1 MIEINEKKQEKDNPK
16 IFGTNKI
23 EIRRDSLKKST
34 ISLSEEPNIIFDKTQ
49 FYDIIKSNKN
59 HKLEPNQND
68 DKYFY
73 PNKFKNSFINE
84 PISHNKDESR
94 SNLSEIQMIVK
105 AADDNANNNTNNTN
119 NNHTNKSIGKKEK
132 KKIIHSKRKNSVETI
147 KNKKN
152 KEMDREGDE
161 LKINNDR
168 IKKHHH
174 SSKKKSINYLDDEQ
188 KEKEKEKGKVV
199 KIKFR
204 KSDIIRPFKKDSML
218 VGDVNRKNKK
228 RKSLF
233 SHNGHGPDKQYTNEI
248 FEKFF
253 NKKKSFEV
261 KEDKRNLDKIF
272 INIKNQEVSLITV
285 NTKQETVKNY
295 YDYMQDCFKIIDLY
309 YNKTIKLQPGEPVNF
324 NFKENKKVVI
334 FELESTLV
342 SCFWETLSNNE
353 EEDISNIGI
362 NIRPH
367 LKSSLD
373 LIKNDYNI
381 VIYSSNHQVYV
392 DQILDYLDPNKEYF
406 NYRLYQNHCYK
417 FSINN
422 KVYFTKDLNIFKGI
436 CDLKD
441 IVVVDCSVLGFGFF
455 LDNGIPI
462 IPFYD
467 SKEDV
472 ELKLLSYYLVC
483 IASNNDLRLA
493 LKRDMKLDSYLEVAQ
508 KLNKAINNEEANEE
522 KEKEEIK
529 KSKVI
534 KGIKS
539 LNNSHMGEK
548 TKSKKKYS
556 KTNVPNN
563 YLNIMKGSSDS
574 EEDKK
579 SINNKHKNHEKI
591 KKHKKEQDKISPKKD
606 SNKLLKKK
614 YHSRKNTGYEFYR
627 NNIDIKS
634 PKKTSPEKSH
644 KESERKIKDKNR
656 IFSNQ

>member
-1 MIEINEKKQEKDNPK
+1 MIEPKEEKQEKYNPK
-16 IFGTNKI
+16 IFGIKNSK
-23 EIRRDSLKKST
+23 IRRDSVKKST

-49 FYDIIKSNKN
+49 FYDIFKSNKN
-59 HKLEPNQND
+59 EKIEPKQPDLEN
-68 DKYFY
+68 FY
-73 PNKFKNSFINE
+73 PNKLKNSFINE
-84 PISHNKDESR
+84 PISPNKDESR

-105 AADDNANNNTNNTN
+105 AADNTNNNTNN
-119 NNHTNKSIGKKEK
+119 NNHINKSIGKKDK
-132 KKIIHSKRKNSVETI
+132 KKIVHSRRKNSVETI

-152 KEMDREGDE
+152 KEMDKEGDE
-161 LKINNDR
+161 LKINNDKT
-168 IKKHHH
+168 KKHHL

-188 KEKEKEKGKVV
+188 KEKGKV

-204 KSDIIRPFKKDSML
+204 KSDIIRRYKKNSIL
-218 VGDVNRKNKK
+218 IGDINRKNIK

-233 SHNGHGPDKQYTNEI
+233 SHNGNSPDKQYTNEI

-253 NKKKSFEV
+253 NKKKSIEV

-309 YNKTIKLQPGEPVNF
+309 YNKTIKLQPREPVNF
-324 NFKENKKVVI
+324 KFKENKKVVI

-342 SCFWETLSNNE
+342 SCFGETLSNE
-353 EEDISNIGI
+353 ENDISNLGI

-381 VIYSSNHQVYV
+381 VIYSSNHKEYV
-392 DQILDYLDPNKEYF
+392 DQILDYLDPDKEYF

-493 LKRDMKLDSYLEVAQ
+493 LKRDMKLDSYLEEAQ
-508 KLNKAINNEEANEE
+508 KLNKAINSEETNED

-529 KSKVI
+529 RAKTI
-534 KGIKS
+534 KGVKS
-539 LNNSHMGEK
+539 LNNSNMGEK

-556 KTNVPNN
+556 KANATNNF
-563 YLNIMKGSSDS
+563 LHIMKGSSDS
-574 EEDKK
+574 DEDKK

-606 SNKLLKKK
+606 SNKIIKKK
-614 YHSRKNTGYEFYR
+614 YHSRKNTGNDFYR
-627 NNIDIKS
+627 NNIEINLT
-634 PKKTSPEKSH
+634 KKNSPEKSH
-644 KESERKIKDKNR
+644 KDSGRKIKNKNK
-656 IFSNQ
+656 IFSSQ

>member
-1 MIEINEKKQEKDNPK
+1 MIEPKEEKQEKYNPK
-16 IFGTNKI
+16 IFGIKNSK
-23 EIRRDSLKKST
+23 IRRDSVKKST

-49 FYDIIKSNKN
+49 FYDIFKSNKN
-59 HKLEPNQND
+59 EKIEPKQPDLEN
-68 DKYFY
+68 FY
-73 PNKFKNSFINE
+73 PNKLKNSFINE
-84 PISHNKDESR
+84 PISHINEESR

-105 AADDNANNNTNNTN
+105 AADNTNNNTNN
-119 NNHTNKSIGKKEK
+119 NNHINKSIGKKDK
-132 KKIIHSKRKNSVETI
+132 KKIVHSRRKNSVETI

-152 KEMDREGDE
+152 KEMDKEGDE
-161 LKINNDR
+161 LKINNDKT
-168 IKKHHH
+168 KKHHL

-188 KEKEKEKGKVV
+188 KEKGKV

-204 KSDIIRPFKKDSML
+204 KSDIIRRYKKNSIL
-218 VGDVNRKNKK
+218 IGDINRKNIK

-233 SHNGHGPDKQYTNEI
+233 SHNGNSPDKQYTNEI

-253 NKKKSFEV
+253 NKKKSIEV

-309 YNKTIKLQPGEPVNF
+309 YNKTIKLQPKEPVNF
-324 NFKENKKVVI
+324 KFKENKKVVI

-342 SCFWETLSNNE
+342 SCFGETLSNE
-353 EEDISNIGI
+353 ENDISNLGI

-381 VIYSSNHQVYV
+381 VIYSSNHKEYV
-392 DQILDYLDPNKEYF
+392 DQILDYLDPDKEYF

-483 IASNNDLRLA
+483 IASNNDLKLA
-493 LKRDMKLDSYLEVAQ
+493 LK
-508 KLNKAINNEEANEE
+508 
-522 KEKEEIK
+522 EI
-529 KSKVI
+529 
-534 KGIKS
+534 
-539 LNNSHMGEK
+539 
-548 TKSKKKYS
+548 
-556 KTNVPNN
+556 
-563 YLNIMKGSSDS
+563 
-574 EEDKK
+574 
-579 SINNKHKNHEKI
+579 
-591 KKHKKEQDKISPKKD
+591 
-606 SNKLLKKK
+606 
-614 YHSRKNTGYEFYR
+614 
-627 NNIDIKS
+627 
-634 PKKTSPEKSH
+634 
-644 KESERKIKDKNR
+644 
-656 IFSNQ
+656 

>member
-1 MIEINEKKQEKDNPK
+1 MIEINEKKQDKDNLK
-16 IFGTNKI
+16 IFGTKKR
-23 EIRRDSLKKST
+23 EIRRDSVKKST
-34 ISLSEEPNIIFDKTQ
+34 ISLSEEPNIIFDKTS
-49 FYDIIKSNKN
+49 FFGIIKSNKN
-59 HKLEPNQND
+59 KKLESNQTDNE
-68 DKYFY
+68 YFY

-84 PISHNKDESR
+84 PISHNKEESR

-105 AADDNANNNTNNTN
+105 ASDNSNNNTNNN

-132 KKIIHSKRKNSVETI
+132 KKMVHSKRKNSVETI
-147 KNKKN
+147 IKNKKN
-152 KEMDREGDE
+152 KEMDEEGDE
-161 LKINNDR
+161 LKANNDKT
-168 IKKHHH
+168 KKHHH
-174 SSKKKSINYLDDEQ
+174 SSRKKSSNYLDDEQ
-188 KEKEKEKGKVV
+188 KEKEKEKGKV

-204 KSDIIRPFKKDSML
+204 KSDIIRPFKKNSMI
-218 VGDVNRKNKK
+218 VGDVARRNKK

-233 SHNGHGPDKQYTNEI
+233 SHNGHSPDKQYTNEI

-253 NKKKSFEV
+253 NKKNSFEV

-309 YNKTIKLQPGEPVNF
+309 YNKTIKLHPRDPVNF

-342 SCFWETLSNNE
+342 SCFGETLSNE
-353 EEDISNIGI
+353 EENDISNIGI

-392 DQILDYLDPNKEYF
+392 DKILDYLDPNKEYF

-417 FSINN
+417 FTINN

-483 IASNNDLRLA
+483 ISSNSDLRLA
-493 LKRDMKLDSYLEVAQ
+493 LKRDMKLDSYLEVAK
-508 KLNKAINNEEANEE
+508 KLNKAINSEEANEE

-529 KSKVI
+529 KVKII
-534 KGIKS
+534 KEVKS
-539 LNNSHMGEK
+539 LNNSHTGEK
-548 TKSKKKYS
+548 EKRKKKYS
-556 KTNVPNN
+556 RANVPNN
-563 YLNIMKGSSDS
+563 EIHMIKGSSDS
-574 EEDKK
+574 DEDKK
-579 SINNKHKNHEKI
+579 SNNNRRKNHEKT
-591 KKHKKEQDKISPKKD
+591 KKHKKEQDRISPKKEN
-606 SNKLLKKK
+606 NKSIKKK
-614 YHSRKNTGYEFYR
+614 FHSRKNTAYEFYR

-634 PKKTSPEKSH
+634 PKKTSPVKSH
-644 KESERKIKDKNR
+644 KETERRIKDKK
-656 IFSNQ
+656 

>member
-1 MIEINEKKQEKDNPK
+1 MIETKEEKQEKYNPK
-16 IFGTNKI
+16 IFGIKNSK
-23 EIRRDSLKKST
+23 IRRDSVKKST

-49 FYDIIKSNKN
+49 FYDIFKSNKN
-59 HKLEPNQND
+59 EKIEPKQPDLEN
-68 DKYFY
+68 FY
-73 PNKFKNSFINE
+73 PNKLKNSFINE
-84 PISHNKDESR
+84 PISHINEESR

-105 AADDNANNNTNNTN
+105 AADNTNNNTNN
-119 NNHTNKSIGKKEK
+119 NNHINKSIGKKDK
-132 KKIIHSKRKNSVETI
+132 KKIVHSRRKNSVETI
-147 KNKKN
+147 KNKRN
-152 KEMDREGDE
+152 KEMDKEGDE
-161 LKINNDR
+161 LKINNDKT
-168 IKKHHH
+168 KKHHL

-188 KEKEKEKGKVV
+188 KEKGKV

-204 KSDIIRPFKKDSML
+204 KSDIIRRYKKNSIL
-218 VGDVNRKNKK
+218 IGDINRKNIK

-233 SHNGHGPDKQYTNEI
+233 SHNGNSPDKQYTNEI

-253 NKKKSFEV
+253 NKKKSIEV

-309 YNKTIKLQPGEPVNF
+309 YNKTIKLQPKEPVNF
-324 NFKENKKVVI
+324 KFKENKKVVI

-342 SCFWETLSNNE
+342 SCFGETLSNE
-353 EEDISNIGI
+353 ENDISNLGI

-381 VIYSSNHQVYV
+381 VIYSSNHKEYV
-392 DQILDYLDPNKEYF
+392 DQILDYLDPDKEYF

-493 LKRDMKLDSYLEVAQ
+493 LKRDMKLDSYLEEAQ
-508 KLNKAINNEEANEE
+508 KLNKAINSEEINED

-529 KSKVI
+529 RAKTF

-539 LNNSHMGEK
+539 LNNSNMGEK
-548 TKSKKKYS
+548 AKSKKKNS
-556 KTNVPNN
+556 KANATNNF
-563 YLNIMKGSSDS
+563 LHIMKGSKGSSDS
-574 EEDKK
+574 DEDKK

-591 KKHKKEQDKISPKKD
+591 KKHKREQDKISPKKD
-606 SNKLLKKK
+606 SNKIIKKK
-614 YHSRKNTGYEFYR
+614 YHSRKNTGNDFYR
-627 NNIDIKS
+627 NNIEINLT
-634 PKKTSPEKSH
+634 KKNSPEKSH
-644 KESERKIKDKNR
+644 KDSGRKIKNKNK
-656 IFSNQ
+656 IFSSQ

>member
-1 MIEINEKKQEKDNPK
+1 MIEPKEEKQEKYNPK
-16 IFGTNKI
+16 IFGIKNSK
-23 EIRRDSLKKST
+23 IRRDSVKKST

-49 FYDIIKSNKN
+49 FYDIFKSNKN
-59 HKLEPNQND
+59 EKIEPKQPDLEN
-68 DKYFY
+68 FY
-73 PNKFKNSFINE
+73 PNKLKNSFINE
-84 PISHNKDESR
+84 PISHINEESR

-105 AADDNANNNTNNTN
+105 AADNTNNNTNN
-119 NNHTNKSIGKKEK
+119 NNHINKSIGKKDK
-132 KKIIHSKRKNSVETI
+132 KKIVHSRRKNSVETI

-152 KEMDREGDE
+152 KEMDKEGDE
-161 LKINNDR
+161 LKINNDKT
-168 IKKHHH
+168 KKHHL

-188 KEKEKEKGKVV
+188 KEKGKV

-204 KSDIIRPFKKDSML
+204 KSDIIRRYKKNSIL
-218 VGDVNRKNKK
+218 IGDINRKNIK

-233 SHNGHGPDKQYTNEI
+233 SHNGNSPDKQYTNEI

-253 NKKKSFEV
+253 NKKKSIEV

-309 YNKTIKLQPGEPVNF
+309 YNKTIKLQPREPVNF
-324 NFKENKKVVI
+324 KFKENKKVVI

-342 SCFWETLSNNE
+342 SCFGETLSNE
-353 EEDISNIGI
+353 ENDISNLGI

-381 VIYSSNHQVYV
+381 VIYSSNHKEYV
-392 DQILDYLDPNKEYF
+392 DQILDYLDPDKEYF

-493 LKRDMKLDSYLEVAQ
+493 LKRDMKLDSYLEEAQ
-508 KLNKAINNEEANEE
+508 KLNKAINSEETNED

-529 KSKVI
+529 RAKTI
-534 KGIKS
+534 KGVKS
-539 LNNSHMGEK
+539 LNNSNMGEK

-556 KTNVPNN
+556 KANATNNV
-563 YLNIMKGSSDS
+563 LHIMKGSKGSSDS
-574 EEDKK
+574 DEDKK

-606 SNKLLKKK
+606 SNKIIKKK
-614 YHSRKNTGYEFYR
+614 YHSRKNTGYDFYR
-627 NNIDIKS
+627 NNIEINL

-644 KESERKIKDKNR
+644 KNSGRKIKDKNK
-656 IFSNQ
+656 IFSSQ

>member
-1 MIEINEKKQEKDNPK
+1 MIEPKEEKQEKYNPK
-16 IFGTNKI
+16 IFGIKNSK
-23 EIRRDSLKKST
+23 IRRDSVKKST

-49 FYDIIKSNKN
+49 FYDIFKSNKN
-59 HKLEPNQND
+59 EKIEPKQPDLEN
-68 DKYFY
+68 FY
-73 PNKFKNSFINE
+73 PNKLKNSFINE
-84 PISHNKDESR
+84 PISHINEESR

-105 AADDNANNNTNNTN
+105 AADNTNNNTNN
-119 NNHTNKSIGKKEK
+119 NNHINKSIGKKDK
-132 KKIIHSKRKNSVETI
+132 KKIVHSRRKNSVETI

-152 KEMDREGDE
+152 KEMDKEGDE
-161 LKINNDR
+161 LKINNDKT
-168 IKKHHH
+168 KKHHL

-188 KEKEKEKGKVV
+188 KEKGKV

-204 KSDIIRPFKKDSML
+204 KSDIIRRYKKNSIL
-218 VGDVNRKNKK
+218 IGDINRKNIK

-233 SHNGHGPDKQYTNEI
+233 SHNGNSPDKQYTNEI

-253 NKKKSFEV
+253 NKKKSIEV

-309 YNKTIKLQPGEPVNF
+309 YNKTIKLQPREPVNF
-324 NFKENKKVVI
+324 KFKENKKVVI

-342 SCFWETLSNNE
+342 SCFGETLSNE
-353 EEDISNIGI
+353 ENDISNLGI

-381 VIYSSNHQVYV
+381 VIYSSNHKEYV
-392 DQILDYLDPNKEYF
+392 DQILDYLDPDKEYF

-493 LKRDMKLDSYLEVAQ
+493 LKRDMKLDSYLEEAQ
-508 KLNKAINNEEANEE
+508 KLNKAINSEETNED

-529 KSKVI
+529 RAKTI

-539 LNNSHMGEK
+539 LNNSNIGEK

-556 KTNVPNN
+556 KANATNNV
-563 YLNIMKGSSDS
+563 LHIMKGSKGSSDS
-574 EEDKK
+574 DEDKK

-606 SNKLLKKK
+606 SNKIIKKK
-614 YHSRKNTGYEFYR
+614 YHSRKNTGYDFYR
-627 NNIDIKS
+627 NNIEINL

-644 KESERKIKDKNR
+644 KNSGRKIKDKNK
-656 IFSNQ
+656 IFSSQ

>member
-1 MIEINEKKQEKDNPK
+1 MIEPKEEKQEKYNPK
-16 IFGTNKI
+16 IFGIKNSK
-23 EIRRDSLKKST
+23 IRRDSVKKST

-49 FYDIIKSNKN
+49 FYDIFKSNKN
-59 HKLEPNQND
+59 EKIEPKQPDLEN
-68 DKYFY
+68 FY
-73 PNKFKNSFINE
+73 PNKLKNSFINE
-84 PISHNKDESR
+84 PISHINEESR

-105 AADDNANNNTNNTN
+105 AADNTNNNTNN
-119 NNHTNKSIGKKEK
+119 NNHINKSIGKKDK
-132 KKIIHSKRKNSVETI
+132 KKIVHSRRKNSVETI

-152 KEMDREGDE
+152 KEMDKEGDE
-161 LKINNDR
+161 LKINNDKT
-168 IKKHHH
+168 KKHHL

-188 KEKEKEKGKVV
+188 KEKGKV

-204 KSDIIRPFKKDSML
+204 KSDIIRRYKKNSIL
-218 VGDVNRKNKK
+218 IGDINRKNIK

-233 SHNGHGPDKQYTNEI
+233 SHNGNSPDKQYTNEI

-253 NKKKSFEV
+253 NKKKSIEV

-309 YNKTIKLQPGEPVNF
+309 YNKTIKLQPKEPVNF
-324 NFKENKKVVI
+324 KFKENKKVVI

-342 SCFWETLSNNE
+342 SCFGETLSNE
-353 EEDISNIGI
+353 ENDISNLGI

-381 VIYSSNHQVYV
+381 VIYSSNHKEYV
-392 DQILDYLDPNKEYF
+392 DQILDYLDPDKEYF

-493 LKRDMKLDSYLEVAQ
+493 LKRDMKLDSYLEEAQ
-508 KLNKAINNEEANEE
+508 KLNKAINSEETNED

-529 KSKVI
+529 RAKTI
-534 KGIKS
+534 KGVKS
-539 LNNSHMGEK
+539 LNNSNMGEK

-556 KTNVPNN
+556 KANATNNF
-563 YLNIMKGSSDS
+563 LHIMKESKGSSDS
-574 EEDKK
+574 DEDKK

-591 KKHKKEQDKISPKKD
+591 KKHKREQDKISPKKD
-606 SNKLLKKK
+606 SNKIIKKK
-614 YHSRKNTGYEFYR
+614 YHSRKNTGNDFYR
-627 NNIDIKS
+627 NNIEINL

-644 KESERKIKDKNR
+644 KNSGRKIKDKNK
-656 IFSNQ
+656 IFSSQ

>member
-1 MIEINEKKQEKDNPK
+1 MIEPKEEKQEKYNPK
-16 IFGTNKI
+16 IFGIKNSK
-23 EIRRDSLKKST
+23 IRRDSVKKST

-49 FYDIIKSNKN
+49 FYDIFKSNKN
-59 HKLEPNQND
+59 EKIEPKQPDLEN
-68 DKYFY
+68 FY
-73 PNKFKNSFINE
+73 PNKLKNSFINE
-84 PISHNKDESR
+84 PISHINEESR

-105 AADDNANNNTNNTN
+105 AADNTNNNTNN
-119 NNHTNKSIGKKEK
+119 NNHINKSIGKKDK
-132 KKIIHSKRKNSVETI
+132 KKIVHSRRKNSVETI

-152 KEMDREGDE
+152 KEMDKEGDE
-161 LKINNDR
+161 LKINNDKT
-168 IKKHHH
+168 KKHHL

-188 KEKEKEKGKVV
+188 KEKGKV

-204 KSDIIRPFKKDSML
+204 KSDIIRRYKKNSIL
-218 VGDVNRKNKK
+218 IGDINRKNIK

-233 SHNGHGPDKQYTNEI
+233 SHNGNSPDKQYTNEI

-253 NKKKSFEV
+253 NKKKSIEV

-309 YNKTIKLQPGEPVNF
+309 YNKTIKLQPKEPVNF
-324 NFKENKKVVI
+324 KFKENKKVVI

-342 SCFWETLSNNE
+342 SCFGETLSNE
-353 EEDISNIGI
+353 ENDISNLGI

-381 VIYSSNHQVYV
+381 VIYSSNHKEYV
-392 DQILDYLDPNKEYF
+392 DQILDYLDPDKEYF

-493 LKRDMKLDSYLEVAQ
+493 LKRDMKLDSYLEEAQ
-508 KLNKAINNEEANEE
+508 KLNKAINSEETNED

-529 KSKVI
+529 RAKTI

-539 LNNSHMGEK
+539 LNNSNIGEK

-556 KTNVPNN
+556 KANATNNV
-563 YLNIMKGSSDS
+563 LHIMKGSKGSSDS
-574 EEDKK
+574 DEDKK

-606 SNKLLKKK
+606 SNKIIKKK
-614 YHSRKNTGYEFYR
+614 YHSRKNTGYDFYR
-627 NNIDIKS
+627 NNIEINL

-644 KESERKIKDKNR
+644 KNSGRKIKDKNK
-656 IFSNQ
+656 IFSSQ

>member
-1 MIEINEKKQEKDNPK
+1 MIEPKEEKQEKYNPK
-16 IFGTNKI
+16 IFGIKNSK
-23 EIRRDSLKKST
+23 IRRDSVKKST

-49 FYDIIKSNKN
+49 FYDIFKSNKN
-59 HKLEPNQND
+59 EKIEPKQPDLEN
-68 DKYFY
+68 FY
-73 PNKFKNSFINE
+73 PNKLKNSFINE
-84 PISHNKDESR
+84 PISHINEESR

-105 AADDNANNNTNNTN
+105 AADNTNNNTNN
-119 NNHTNKSIGKKEK
+119 NNHINKSIGKKDK
-132 KKIIHSKRKNSVETI
+132 KKIVHSRRKNSVETI

-152 KEMDREGDE
+152 KEMDKEGDE
-161 LKINNDR
+161 LKINNDKT
-168 IKKHHH
+168 KKHHL

-188 KEKEKEKGKVV
+188 KEKGKV

-204 KSDIIRPFKKDSML
+204 KSDIIRRYKKNSIL
-218 VGDVNRKNKK
+218 IGDINRKNIK

-233 SHNGHGPDKQYTNEI
+233 SHNGNSPDKQYTNEI

-253 NKKKSFEV
+253 NKKKSIEV

-309 YNKTIKLQPGEPVNF
+309 YNKTIKLQPKEPVNF
-324 NFKENKKVVI
+324 KFKENKKVVI

-342 SCFWETLSNNE
+342 SCFGETLSNE
-353 EEDISNIGI
+353 ENDISNLGI

-381 VIYSSNHQVYV
+381 VIYSSNHKEYV
-392 DQILDYLDPNKEYF
+392 DQILDYLDPDKEYF

-493 LKRDMKLDSYLEVAQ
+493 LKRDMKLDSYLEEAQ
-508 KLNKAINNEEANEE
+508 KLNKAINSEETNED

-529 KSKVI
+529 RAKTI

-539 LNNSHMGEK
+539 LNNSNMGEK
-548 TKSKKKYS
+548 AKSKKKYS
-556 KTNVPNN
+556 KANAINN
-563 YLNIMKGSSDS
+563 FLHIMKESKGSSDS
-574 EEDKK
+574 DEDKK

-591 KKHKKEQDKISPKKD
+591 KKHKREQDKISPKKD
-606 SNKLLKKK
+606 SNKIIKKK
-614 YHSRKNTGYEFYR
+614 YHSRKNTGNDFYR
-627 NNIDIKS
+627 NNIEINL

-644 KESERKIKDKNR
+644 KNSGRKIKDKNK
-656 IFSNQ
+656 IFSSQ

>member
-1 MIEINEKKQEKDNPK
+1 MIETKEEKQEKYNPK
-16 IFGTNKI
+16 IFGIKNSK
-23 EIRRDSLKKST
+23 IRRDSVKKST

-49 FYDIIKSNKN
+49 FYDIFKSNKN
-59 HKLEPNQND
+59 EKIEPKQPDLEN
-68 DKYFY
+68 FY
-73 PNKFKNSFINE
+73 PNKLKNSYINE
-84 PISHNKDESR
+84 PISHINEESR

-105 AADDNANNNTNNTN
+105 AADNTNNNTNN
-119 NNHTNKSIGKKEK
+119 NNHTNKSIGKKDK
-132 KKIIHSKRKNSVETI
+132 KKIVHSRRKNSVETI

-152 KEMDREGDE
+152 KEMDKEGDE
-161 LKINNDR
+161 LKINNDKT
-168 IKKHHH
+168 KKHHL

-188 KEKEKEKGKVV
+188 KEKGKV

-204 KSDIIRPFKKDSML
+204 KSDIIRRYKKNSIL
-218 VGDVNRKNKK
+218 IGDINRKNIK

-233 SHNGHGPDKQYTNEI
+233 SHNGNSPDKQYTNEI

-253 NKKKSFEV
+253 NKKKSIEV

-309 YNKTIKLQPGEPVNF
+309 YNKTIKLQPKEPVNF
-324 NFKENKKVVI
+324 KFKENKKVVI

-342 SCFWETLSNNE
+342 SCFGETLSNE
-353 EEDISNIGI
+353 ENDISNLGI

-381 VIYSSNHQVYV
+381 VIYSSNHKEYV
-392 DQILDYLDPNKEYF
+392 DQILDYLDPDKEYF

-493 LKRDMKLDSYLEVAQ
+493 LKRDMKLDSYLEEAQ
-508 KLNKAINNEEANEE
+508 KLNKAINSEETNED

-529 KSKVI
+529 RAKTI

-539 LNNSHMGEK
+539 LNNSNIGEK

-556 KTNVPNN
+556 KANATNNV
-563 YLNIMKGSSDS
+563 LHIMKGSKGSSDS
-574 EEDKK
+574 DEDKK

-606 SNKLLKKK
+606 SNKIIKKK
-614 YHSRKNTGYEFYR
+614 YHSRKNTGNDFYR
-627 NNIDIKS
+627 NNIEINLT
-634 PKKTSPEKSH
+634 KKNSPEKSH
-644 KESERKIKDKNR
+644 KDSGRKIKNKNK
-656 IFSNQ
+656 IFSSQ

>member
-1 MIEINEKKQEKDNPK
+1 MIENNEKKQEKNNLK
-16 IFGTNKI
+16 II
-23 EIRRDSLKKST
+23 ETKKSEIKRDSEKKST

-49 FYDIIKSNKN
+49 YYDLFKINNSKIS
-59 HKLEPNQND
+59 EPNQPDLENL
-68 DKYFY
+68 Y
-73 PNKFKNSFINE
+73 PNKFINSFINE
-84 PISHNKDESR
+84 SISHNEDESR
-94 SNLSEIQMIVK
+94 SNLSEIQSIVK
-105 AADDNANNNTNNTN
+105 AASSTNYNNNNQI
-119 NNHTNKSIGKKEK
+119 NKSIGKKDK
-132 KKIIHSKRKNSVETI
+132 KKIFHSKRKSSIEIII
-147 KNKKN
+147 KNKKS
-152 KEMDREGDE
+152 KEIDKESDE
-161 LKINNDR
+161 LKVNNDK

-174 SSKKKSINYLDDEQ
+174 SSKKKPVNYLDDEQ
-188 KEKEKEKGKVV
+188 KEKDKDKAL

-204 KSDIIRPFKKDSML
+204 KSDIIKPIKKNGILED
-218 VGDVNRKNKK
+218 DVNKRMRK

-233 SHNGHGPDKQYTNEI
+233 SHNGNSPDKHYSNEI
-248 FEKFF
+248 FEHFF
-253 NKKKSFEV
+253 NKKKSLEV
-261 KEDKRNLDKIF
+261 KEDKRNLDKIY

-324 NFKENKKVVI
+324 NFKENKKIVI

-342 SCFWETLSNNE
+342 SSFGETLSIGEN
-353 EEDISNIGI
+353 DISNLGI

-373 LIKNDYNI
+373 LIKNDYHI
-381 VIYSSNHQVYV
+381 IIYSSNHQIYV
-392 DQILDYLDPNKEYF
+392 DKILDYLDPNHEYF

-493 LKRDMKLDSYLEVAQ
+493 LKRDMKLDSYLEVAK
-508 KLNKAINNEEANEE
+508 KLNKAINNEEVNEE
-522 KEKEEIK
+522 KEKGEIK
-529 KSKVI
+529 KAKTI

-539 LNNSHMGEK
+539 FSNSNMGEK
-548 TKSKKKYS
+548 AKSKNKCS
-556 KTNVPNN
+556 KTNVQNN
-563 YLNIMKGSSDS
+563 LLHNMKGSSDS
-574 EEDKK
+574 DEDKK
-579 SINNKHKNHEKI
+579 SNNNKRKNKEKN

-606 SNKLLKKK
+606 SNKILKKK
-614 YHSRKNTGYEFYR
+614 NRSRKNTGYEFYR
-627 NNIDIKS
+627 NDIDIKS
-634 PKKTSPEKSH
+634 PKKTSPHKSH
-644 KESERKIKDKNR
+644 KESERKIKDKNK
-656 IFSNQ
+656 ISSNQ

>member
-1 MIEINEKKQEKDNPK
+1 MIESHKNKQEKEKDNSI
-16 IFGTNKI
+16 IFGTKDR
-23 EIRRDSLKKST
+23 EIRRNSDKKLT
-34 ISLSEEPNIIFDKTQ
+34 LSLSEEPNIINDQTQ
-49 FYDIIKSNKN
+49 YYDIIKS
-59 HKLEPNQND
+59 HKSQKIEFNQPD
-68 DKYFY
+68 PEYFY
-73 PNKFKNSFINE
+73 PNKLKNSFINE
-84 PISHNKDESR
+84 PISHNKEESR
-94 SNLSEIQMIVK
+94 SNLSEIQMIIKSAVDK
-105 AADDNANNNTNNTN
+105 HNNTN

-132 KKIIHSKRKNSVETI
+132 KKLGHSKRKNSVETVS

-152 KEMDREGDE
+152 KEFDKEGDE
-161 LKINNDR
+161 LKKYNEK
-168 IKKHHH
+168 IKKTHH
-174 SSKKKSINYLDDEQ
+174 SSKKKSIFYLDDEQ
-188 KEKEKEKGKVV
+188 KEKGKVL

-204 KSDIIRPFKKDSML
+204 KSDIIRPFKKNSML
-218 VGDVNRKNKK
+218 EGDDNRKNKK

-233 SHNGHGPDKQYTNEI
+233 SHNGHNPDKEYTNEI

-253 NKKKSFEV
+253 NKKNSFEV

-342 SCFWETLSNNE
+342 SCFGETLSNE
-353 EEDISNIGI
+353 ENDISNLGI

-381 VIYSSNHQVYV
+381 VIYSSNHQIYV

-417 FSINN
+417 FIINN

-483 IASNNDLRLA
+483 ISSNNDLRLA
-493 LKRDMKLDSYLEVAQ
+493 LKRDMKLDSYLEVAK
-508 KLNKAINNEEANEE
+508 KL
-522 KEKEEIK
+522 
-529 KSKVI
+529 
-534 KGIKS
+534 KS
-539 LNNSHMGEK
+539 L
-548 TKSKKKYS
+548 TKSRIDGCKRIANLIVALAVLPISCSLLNWIYPRFMAA
-556 KTNVPNN
+556 VFPN
-563 YLNIMKGSSDS
+563 LS
-574 EEDKK
+574 
-579 SINNKHKNHEKI
+579 
-591 KKHKKEQDKISPKKD
+591 HKKQPISC
-606 SNKLLKKK
+606 
-614 YHSRKNTGYEFYR
+614 H
-627 NNIDIKS
+627 
-634 PKKTSPEKSH
+634 
-644 KESERKIKDKNR
+644 
-656 IFSNQ
+656 

>member
-1 MIEINEKKQEKDNPK
+1 MIEPKEEKQEKYNPK
-16 IFGTNKI
+16 IFGIKNSK
-23 EIRRDSLKKST
+23 IRRDSVKKST

-49 FYDIIKSNKN
+49 FYDIFKSNKN
-59 HKLEPNQND
+59 EKIEPKQPDLEN
-68 DKYFY
+68 FY
-73 PNKFKNSFINE
+73 PNKLKNSFINE
-84 PISHNKDESR
+84 PISHINEESR

-105 AADDNANNNTNNTN
+105 AADNTNNNTNN
-119 NNHTNKSIGKKEK
+119 NNHTNKSIGKKDK
-132 KKIIHSKRKNSVETI
+132 KKIVHSRRKNSVETI

-152 KEMDREGDE
+152 KEMDKEGDE
-161 LKINNDR
+161 LKINNDKT
-168 IKKHHH
+168 KKHHL

-188 KEKEKEKGKVV
+188 KEKGKV

-204 KSDIIRPFKKDSML
+204 KSDIIRRYKKNSIL
-218 VGDVNRKNKK
+218 IGDINRKNIK

-233 SHNGHGPDKQYTNEI
+233 SHNGNSPDKQYTNEI

-253 NKKKSFEV
+253 NKKKSIEV

-309 YNKTIKLQPGEPVNF
+309 YNKTIKLQPKEPVNF
-324 NFKENKKVVI
+324 KFKENKKVVI

-342 SCFWETLSNNE
+342 SCFGETLSNE
-353 EEDISNIGI
+353 ENDISNLGI

-381 VIYSSNHQVYV
+381 VIYSSNHKEYV
-392 DQILDYLDPNKEYF
+392 DQILDYLDPDKEYF

-493 LKRDMKLDSYLEVAQ
+493 LKRDMKLDSYLEEAQ
-508 KLNKAINNEEANEE
+508 KLNKAINSEETNED

-529 KSKVI
+529 RAKTI
-534 KGIKS
+534 KGVKS
-539 LNNSHMGEK
+539 LNNSNMGEK
-548 TKSKKKYS
+548 AKSKKKYS
-556 KTNVPNN
+556 KANATNNF
-563 YLNIMKGSSDS
+563 LHIMKGSSDS
-574 EEDKK
+574 DEDKK

-606 SNKLLKKK
+606 SNKIIKKK
-614 YHSRKNTGYEFYR
+614 YHSRKNTGNDFYR
-627 NNIDIKS
+627 NNIEINL

-644 KESERKIKDKNR
+644 KNSGRKIKDKNK
-656 IFSNQ
+656 IFSSQ

>member
-1 MIEINEKKQEKDNPK
+1 MIETKEEKQEKYNPK
-16 IFGTNKI
+16 IFGIKNSK
-23 EIRRDSLKKST
+23 IRRDSVKKST

-49 FYDIIKSNKN
+49 FYDIFKSNKN
-59 HKLEPNQND
+59 EKIEPKQPDLEN
-68 DKYFY
+68 FY
-73 PNKFKNSFINE
+73 PNKLKNSYINE
-84 PISHNKDESR
+84 PISHINEESR

-105 AADDNANNNTNNTN
+105 AADNTNNNTNN
-119 NNHTNKSIGKKEK
+119 NNHTNKSIGKKDK
-132 KKIIHSKRKNSVETI
+132 KKIVHSRRKNSVETI

-152 KEMDREGDE
+152 KEMDKEGDE
-161 LKINNDR
+161 LKINNDKT
-168 IKKHHH
+168 KKHHL

-188 KEKEKEKGKVV
+188 KEKGKA

-204 KSDIIRPFKKDSML
+204 KSDIIRRYKKNSIL
-218 VGDVNRKNKK
+218 IGDINRKNIK

-233 SHNGHGPDKQYTNEI
+233 SHNGNSPDKQYTNEI

-253 NKKKSFEV
+253 NKKKSIEV

-309 YNKTIKLQPGEPVNF
+309 YNKTIKLQPKEPVNF
-324 NFKENKKVVI
+324 KFKENKKVVI

-342 SCFWETLSNNE
+342 SCFGETLSNE
-353 EEDISNIGI
+353 ENDISNLGI

-381 VIYSSNHQVYV
+381 VIYSSNHKEYV
-392 DQILDYLDPNKEYF
+392 DQILDYLDPDKEYF

-493 LKRDMKLDSYLEVAQ
+493 LKRDMKLDSYLEEAQ
-508 KLNKAINNEEANEE
+508 KLNKAINSEETNED

-529 KSKVI
+529 RAKTI
-534 KGIKS
+534 KGVKS
-539 LNNSHMGEK
+539 LNNSNMGEK

-556 KTNVPNN
+556 KANATNNF
-563 YLNIMKGSSDS
+563 LHIMKGSSDS
-574 EEDKK
+574 DEDKK

-606 SNKLLKKK
+606 SNKIIKKK
-614 YHSRKNTGYEFYR
+614 YHSRKNTGNDFYR
-627 NNIDIKS
+627 NNIEINL

-644 KESERKIKDKNR
+644 KNSGRKIKDKNK
-656 IFSNQ
+656 IFSSQ

>member
-1 MIEINEKKQEKDNPK
+1 MIENNEKKQEKNNLK
-16 IFGTNKI
+16 II
-23 EIRRDSLKKST
+23 ETKKSEIKRDSEKKST

-49 FYDIIKSNKN
+49 YYDLFKINNSKIS
-59 HKLEPNQND
+59 EPNQPDLENL
-68 DKYFY
+68 Y
-73 PNKFKNSFINE
+73 PNKFINSFINE
-84 PISHNKDESR
+84 SISHNEDESR
-94 SNLSEIQMIVK
+94 SNLSEIQSIVK
-105 AADDNANNNTNNTN
+105 AASSTNYNNNNQI
-119 NNHTNKSIGKKEK
+119 NKSIGKKDK
-132 KKIIHSKRKNSVETI
+132 KKIFHSKRKSSIEIII
-147 KNKKN
+147 KNKKS
-152 KEMDREGDE
+152 KEIDKESDE
-161 LKINNDR
+161 LKVNNDK

-174 SSKKKSINYLDDEQ
+174 SSKKKPVNYLDDEQ
-188 KEKEKEKGKVV
+188 KEKDKDKAL

-204 KSDIIRPFKKDSML
+204 KSDIIKPIKKNGILED
-218 VGDVNRKNKK
+218 DVNKRMRK

-233 SHNGHGPDKQYTNEI
+233 SHNGNSPDKHYSNEI
-248 FEKFF
+248 FEHFF
-253 NKKKSFEV
+253 NKKKSLEV
-261 KEDKRNLDKIF
+261 KEDKRNLDKIY

-324 NFKENKKVVI
+324 NFKENKKIVI

-342 SCFWETLSNNE
+342 SSFGETLSIGEN
-353 EEDISNIGI
+353 DISNLGI

-373 LIKNDYNI
+373 LIKNDYHI
-381 VIYSSNHQVYV
+381 IIYSSNHQIYV
-392 DQILDYLDPNKEYF
+392 DKILDYLDPNHEYF

-422 KVYFTKDLNIFKGI
+422 KVYFTKDLNIFKGV

-483 IASNNDLRLA
+483 ISSNNDLRLA
-493 LKRDMKLDSYLEVAQ
+493 LKRDMKLDSYLEVAK
-508 KLNKAINNEEANEE
+508 KLNKAINNEEINEE

-529 KSKVI
+529 RVKTNKR
-534 KGIKS
+534 IKS
-539 LNNSHMGEK
+539 LNNSNIGEK
-548 TKSKKKYS
+548 AKSKNKYS
-556 KTNVPNN
+556 KINAQNN
-563 YLNIMKGSSDS
+563 IMHIMKGSSDS
-574 EEDKK
+574 DEDKK
-579 SINNKHKNHEKI
+579 SINNKNKNHEKI

-606 SNKLLKKK
+606 SNKLIKKK
-614 YHSRKNTGYEFYR
+614 FHSRKNTGYEFYR
-627 NNIDIKS
+627 DNIDIKTS
-634 PKKTSPEKSH
+634 KKTSPEKSH
-644 KESERKIKDKNR
+644 KDSGRKLKDKNR
-656 IFSNQ
+656 KFSNQ

>member
-1 MIEINEKKQEKDNPK
+1 MIEPKEEKQEKYNPK
-16 IFGTNKI
+16 IFGIKNSK
-23 EIRRDSLKKST
+23 IRRDSVKKST

-49 FYDIIKSNKN
+49 FYDIFKSNKN
-59 HKLEPNQND
+59 EKIEPKQPDLEN
-68 DKYFY
+68 FY
-73 PNKFKNSFINE
+73 PNKLKNSFINE
-84 PISHNKDESR
+84 PISHINEESR

-105 AADDNANNNTNNTN
+105 AADNTNNNTNN
-119 NNHTNKSIGKKEK
+119 NNHINKSIGKKDK
-132 KKIIHSKRKNSVETI
+132 KKIVHSRRKNSVETI
-147 KNKKN
+147 KNKRN
-152 KEMDREGDE
+152 KEMDKEGDE
-161 LKINNDR
+161 LKINNDKT
-168 IKKHHH
+168 KKHHL

-188 KEKEKEKGKVV
+188 KEKGKV

-204 KSDIIRPFKKDSML
+204 KSDIIRRYKKNSIL
-218 VGDVNRKNKK
+218 IGDINRKNIK

-233 SHNGHGPDKQYTNEI
+233 SHNGNSPDKQYTNEI

-253 NKKKSFEV
+253 NKKKSIEV

-309 YNKTIKLQPGEPVNF
+309 YNKTIKLQPREPVNF
-324 NFKENKKVVI
+324 KFKENKKVVI

-342 SCFWETLSNNE
+342 SCFGETLSNE
-353 EEDISNIGI
+353 ENDISNLGI

-381 VIYSSNHQVYV
+381 VIYSSNHKEYV
-392 DQILDYLDPNKEYF
+392 DQILDYLDPDKEYF

-493 LKRDMKLDSYLEVAQ
+493 LKRDMKLDSYLEEAQ
-508 KLNKAINNEEANEE
+508 KLNKAINSEETNED

-529 KSKVI
+529 RAKTI
-534 KGIKS
+534 KGVKS
-539 LNNSHMGEK
+539 LNNSNMGEK

-556 KTNVPNN
+556 KANATNNF
-563 YLNIMKGSSDS
+563 LHIMKESKGSSDS
-574 EEDKK
+574 DEDKK

-606 SNKLLKKK
+606 SNKIIKKK
-614 YHSRKNTGYEFYR
+614 YHSRKNTGYDFYR
-627 NNIDIKS
+627 NNIEINL

-644 KESERKIKDKNR
+644 KNSGRKIKDKNK
-656 IFSNQ
+656 IFSSQ

>member
-1 MIEINEKKQEKDNPK
+1 MIETKEEKQEKYNPK
-16 IFGTNKI
+16 IFGIKNSK
-23 EIRRDSLKKST
+23 IRRDSVKKST

-49 FYDIIKSNKN
+49 FYDIFKSNKN
-59 HKLEPNQND
+59 EKIEPKQPDLEN
-68 DKYFY
+68 FY
-73 PNKFKNSFINE
+73 PNKLKNSYINE
-84 PISHNKDESR
+84 PISHINEESR

-105 AADDNANNNTNNTN
+105 AADNTNNNTNN
-119 NNHTNKSIGKKEK
+119 NNHINKSIGKKDK
-132 KKIIHSKRKNSVETI
+132 KKIVHSRRKNSVETI

-152 KEMDREGDE
+152 KEMDKEGDE
-161 LKINNDR
+161 LKINNDKT
-168 IKKHHH
+168 KKHHL

-188 KEKEKEKGKVV
+188 KEKGKV

-204 KSDIIRPFKKDSML
+204 KSDIIRRYKKNSIL
-218 VGDVNRKNKK
+218 IGDINRKNIK

-233 SHNGHGPDKQYTNEI
+233 SHNGNSPDKQYTNEI

-253 NKKKSFEV
+253 NKKKSIEV

-309 YNKTIKLQPGEPVNF
+309 YNKTIKLQPKEPVNF
-324 NFKENKKVVI
+324 KFKENKKVVI

-342 SCFWETLSNNE
+342 SCFGETLSNE
-353 EEDISNIGI
+353 ENDISNLGI

-381 VIYSSNHQVYV
+381 VIYSSNHKEYV
-392 DQILDYLDPNKEYF
+392 DQILDYLDPDKEYF

-493 LKRDMKLDSYLEVAQ
+493 LKRDMKLDSYLEEAQ
-508 KLNKAINNEEANEE
+508 KLNKAINSEETNED

-529 KSKVI
+529 RAKTI

-539 LNNSHMGEK
+539 LNNSNMGEK
-548 TKSKKKYS
+548 AKSKKKYS
-556 KTNVPNN
+556 KANATNNF
-563 YLNIMKGSSDS
+563 LHIMKGSSDS
-574 EEDKK
+574 DEDKK

-606 SNKLLKKK
+606 SNKIIKKK
-614 YHSRKNTGYEFYR
+614 YHSRKNTGYDFYR
-627 NNIDIKS
+627 NNIEINL

-644 KESERKIKDKNR
+644 KNSGRKIKDKNK
-656 IFSNQ
+656 IFSSQ

>member
-1 MIEINEKKQEKDNPK
+1 MIEPKEEKQEKYNPK
-16 IFGTNKI
+16 IFGIKNSK
-23 EIRRDSLKKST
+23 IRRDSVKKST

-49 FYDIIKSNKN
+49 FYDIFKSNKN
-59 HKLEPNQND
+59 EKIEPKQPDLEN
-68 DKYFY
+68 FY
-73 PNKFKNSFINE
+73 PNKLKNSFINE
-84 PISHNKDESR
+84 PISPNKDESR

-105 AADDNANNNTNNTN
+105 ASSNPNTNNVS
-119 NNHTNKSIGKKEK
+119 HTNKSIGKKEK
-132 KKIIHSKRKNSVETI
+132 KKTIHSKRKNSVETMM

-152 KEMDREGDE
+152 KEMDKEGDE
-161 LKINNDR
+161 LKINNDKT
-168 IKKHHH
+168 KKHHH
-174 SSKKKSINYLDDEQ
+174 STKKKLINYLDDEP
-188 KEKEKEKGKVV
+188 KEKEKGKVV

-204 KSDIIRPFKKDSML
+204 KSDIIRPFKKNSMM
-218 VGDVNRKNKK
+218 VGDDNKRNKK

-233 SHNGHGPDKQYTNEI
+233 SHNGHSPDKQYTNEI

-253 NKKKSFEV
+253 NKKNSFEV

-309 YNKTIKLQPGEPVNF
+309 YNKTIKLQPREPVNF

-342 SCFWETLSNNE
+342 SCFGETLSNE
-353 EEDISNIGI
+353 ENDLSSLGI

-381 VIYSSNHQVYV
+381 VIYSSNHQMYV
-392 DQILDYLDPNKEYF
+392 DQILDYLDPDKEYF

-441 IVVVDCSVLGFGFF
+441 IVIVDCSVLGFGFF

-493 LKRDMKLDSYLEVAQ
+493 LKRDMKLDSYLEVAK
-508 KLNKAINNEEANEE
+508 KLNKAINNEEVNEE
-522 KEKEEIK
+522 KEKGEIK
-529 KSKVI
+529 KAKTI

-539 LNNSHMGEK
+539 FSNSNMGEK
-548 TKSKKKYS
+548 AKSKNKCS
-556 KTNVPNN
+556 KTNVQNN
-563 YLNIMKGSSDS
+563 LLHNMKGSSDS
-574 EEDKK
+574 DEDKK
-579 SINNKHKNHEKI
+579 SNNNKRKNKEKN

-606 SNKLLKKK
+606 SNKILKKK
-614 YHSRKNTGYEFYR
+614 NRSRKNTGYEFYR
-627 NNIDIKS
+627 NDIDIKS
-634 PKKTSPEKSH
+634 PKKTSPHKSH
-644 KESERKIKDKNR
+644 KESERKIKDKNK
-656 IFSNQ
+656 ISSNQ

>member
-1 MIEINEKKQEKDNPK
+1 MIEPKEEKQEKYNPK
-16 IFGTNKI
+16 IFGIKNSK
-23 EIRRDSLKKST
+23 IRRDSVKKST

-49 FYDIIKSNKN
+49 FYDIFKSNKN
-59 HKLEPNQND
+59 EKIEPKQPDLEN
-68 DKYFY
+68 FY
-73 PNKFKNSFINE
+73 PNKLKNSFINE
-84 PISHNKDESR
+84 PISHINEESR

-105 AADDNANNNTNNTN
+105 AADNTNNNTNN
-119 NNHTNKSIGKKEK
+119 NNHINKSIGKKDK
-132 KKIIHSKRKNSVETI
+132 KKIVHSRRKNSVETI
-147 KNKKN
+147 KNKRN
-152 KEMDREGDE
+152 KEMDKEGDE
-161 LKINNDR
+161 LKINNDKT
-168 IKKHHH
+168 KKHHL

-188 KEKEKEKGKVV
+188 KEKGKV

-204 KSDIIRPFKKDSML
+204 KSDIIRRYKKNSIL
-218 VGDVNRKNKK
+218 IGDINRKNIK

-233 SHNGHGPDKQYTNEI
+233 SHNGNSPDKQYTNEI

-253 NKKKSFEV
+253 NKKKSIEV

-309 YNKTIKLQPGEPVNF
+309 YNKTIKLQPKEPVNF
-324 NFKENKKVVI
+324 KFKENKKVVI

-342 SCFWETLSNNE
+342 SCFGETLSNE
-353 EEDISNIGI
+353 ENDISNLGI

-381 VIYSSNHQVYV
+381 VIYSSNHKEYV
-392 DQILDYLDPNKEYF
+392 DQILDYLDPDKEYF

-493 LKRDMKLDSYLEVAQ
+493 LKRDMKLDSYLEEAQ
-508 KLNKAINNEEANEE
+508 KLNKAINSEEINED

-529 KSKVI
+529 RAKTF

-539 LNNSHMGEK
+539 LNNSNMGEK
-548 TKSKKKYS
+548 AKSKKKNS
-556 KTNVPNN
+556 KANATNNF
-563 YLNIMKGSSDS
+563 LHIMKGSKGSSDS
-574 EEDKK
+574 DEDKK

-591 KKHKKEQDKISPKKD
+591 KKHKREQDKISPKKD
-606 SNKLLKKK
+606 SNKIIKKK
-614 YHSRKNTGYEFYR
+614 YHSRKNTGNDFYR
-627 NNIDIKS
+627 NNIEINLT
-634 PKKTSPEKSH
+634 KKNSPEKSH
-644 KESERKIKDKNR
+644 KDSGRKIKNKNK
-656 IFSNQ
+656 IFSSQ

>member
-1 MIEINEKKQEKDNPK
+1 MIEPKEEKQEKYNPK
-16 IFGTNKI
+16 IFGIKNSK
-23 EIRRDSLKKST
+23 IRRDSVKKST

-49 FYDIIKSNKN
+49 FYDIFKSNKN
-59 HKLEPNQND
+59 EKIEPKQPDLEN
-68 DKYFY
+68 FY
-73 PNKFKNSFINE
+73 PNKLKNSFINE
-84 PISHNKDESR
+84 PISHINEESR

-105 AADDNANNNTNNTN
+105 AADNTNNNTNN
-119 NNHTNKSIGKKEK
+119 NNHINKSIGKKDK
-132 KKIIHSKRKNSVETI
+132 KKIVHSRRKNSVETI

-152 KEMDREGDE
+152 KEMDKEGDE
-161 LKINNDR
+161 LKINNDKT
-168 IKKHHH
+168 KKHHL

-188 KEKEKEKGKVV
+188 KEKGKV

-204 KSDIIRPFKKDSML
+204 KSDIIRRYKKNSIL
-218 VGDVNRKNKK
+218 IGDINRKNIK

-233 SHNGHGPDKQYTNEI
+233 SHNGNSPDKQYTNEI

-253 NKKKSFEV
+253 NKKKSIEV

-309 YNKTIKLQPGEPVNF
+309 YNKTIKLQPREPVNF
-324 NFKENKKVVI
+324 KFKENKKVVI

-342 SCFWETLSNNE
+342 SCFGETLSNE
-353 EEDISNIGI
+353 ENDISNLGI

-381 VIYSSNHQVYV
+381 VIYSSNHKEYV
-392 DQILDYLDPNKEYF
+392 DQILDYLDPDKEYF

-493 LKRDMKLDSYLEVAQ
+493 LKRDMKLDSYLEEAQ
-508 KLNKAINNEEANEE
+508 KLNKAINSEETNED

-529 KSKVI
+529 RAKTI

-539 LNNSHMGEK
+539 LNNSNMGEK

-556 KTNVPNN
+556 KANATNNF
-563 YLNIMKGSSDS
+563 LHIMKESKGSSDS
-574 EEDKK
+574 DEDKK

-591 KKHKKEQDKISPKKD
+591 KKRKKEQDKISPKKD
-606 SNKLLKKK
+606 SNKIIKKK
-614 YHSRKNTGYEFYR
+614 YHSRKNTGNDFYR
-627 NNIDIKS
+627 NNIEINL

-644 KESERKIKDKNR
+644 KNSGRKIKDKNK
-656 IFSNQ
+656 IFSSQ

>member
-1 MIEINEKKQEKDNPK
+1 MIETKEEKQEKYNPK
-16 IFGTNKI
+16 IFGIKNSK
-23 EIRRDSLKKST
+23 IRRDSVKKST

-49 FYDIIKSNKN
+49 FYDIFKSNKN
-59 HKLEPNQND
+59 EKIEPKQPDLEN
-68 DKYFY
+68 FY
-73 PNKFKNSFINE
+73 PNKLKNSFINE
-84 PISHNKDESR
+84 PISHINEESR

-105 AADDNANNNTNNTN
+105 AADNTNNNTNN
-119 NNHTNKSIGKKEK
+119 NNHINKSIGKKDK
-132 KKIIHSKRKNSVETI
+132 KKIVHSRRKNSVETI

-152 KEMDREGDE
+152 KEMDKEGDE
-161 LKINNDR
+161 LKINNDKT
-168 IKKHHH
+168 KKHHL

-188 KEKEKEKGKVV
+188 KEKGKV

-204 KSDIIRPFKKDSML
+204 KSDIIRRYKKNSIL
-218 VGDVNRKNKK
+218 IGDINRKNIK

-233 SHNGHGPDKQYTNEI
+233 SHNGNSPDKQYTNEI

-253 NKKKSFEV
+253 NKKKSIEV

-309 YNKTIKLQPGEPVNF
+309 YNKTIKLQPREPVNF
-324 NFKENKKVVI
+324 KFKENKKVVI

-342 SCFWETLSNNE
+342 SCFGETLSNE
-353 EEDISNIGI
+353 ENDISNLGI

-381 VIYSSNHQVYV
+381 VIYSSNHKEYV
-392 DQILDYLDPNKEYF
+392 DQILDYLDPDKEYF

-493 LKRDMKLDSYLEVAQ
+493 LKRDMKLDSYLEEAQ
-508 KLNKAINNEEANEE
+508 KLNKAINSEETNED

-529 KSKVI
+529 RAKTI
-534 KGIKS
+534 KGVKS
-539 LNNSHMGEK
+539 LNNSNMGEK

-556 KTNVPNN
+556 KANATNNF
-563 YLNIMKGSSDS
+563 LHIMKGSSDS
-574 EEDKK
+574 DEDKK

-591 KKHKKEQDKISPKKD
+591 KKHKREQDKISPKKD
-606 SNKLLKKK
+606 SNKIIKKK
-614 YHSRKNTGYEFYR
+614 YHSRKNTGNDFYR
-627 NNIDIKS
+627 NNIEINL

-644 KESERKIKDKNR
+644 KNSGRKIKDKNK
-656 IFSNQ
+656 IFSSQ

>member
-1 MIEINEKKQEKDNPK
+1 MIENNEKKQEKNNLK
-16 IFGTNKI
+16 II
-23 EIRRDSLKKST
+23 ETKKSEKRRDSIKKST
-34 ISLSEEPNIIFDKTQ
+34 ISLSEEPNIIFENTPY
-49 FYDIIKSNKN
+49 YDIFKTNKN
-59 HKLEPNQND
+59 NILEPNQLD
-68 DKYFY
+68 LESFY

-84 PISHNKDESR
+84 SISHNEDESR
-94 SNLSEIQMIVK
+94 SNLSEILMIVK
-105 AADDNANNNTNNTN
+105 AASSTNYNNNNNQI
-119 NNHTNKSIGKKEK
+119 NKSIGKKDK
-132 KKIIHSKRKNSVETI
+132 KKIVHSRRKNSVETI
-147 KNKKN
+147 KNKRN
-152 KEMDREGDE
+152 KEMDKEGDE
-161 LKINNDR
+161 LKINNDKT
-168 IKKHHH
+168 KKHHL

-188 KEKEKEKGKVV
+188 KEKGKV

-204 KSDIIRPFKKDSML
+204 KSDIIRRFNKNSIL
-218 VGDVNRKNKK
+218 IGDINRKNIK

-233 SHNGHGPDKQYTNEI
+233 SHNGNSPDKQYTNEI

-253 NKKKSFEV
+253 NKKKSIEV

-309 YNKTIKLQPGEPVNF
+309 YNKTIKLQPREPVNF
-324 NFKENKKVVI
+324 KFKENKKVVI

-342 SCFWETLSNNE
+342 SCFGETLSNE
-353 EEDISNIGI
+353 ENDISNLGI

-381 VIYSSNHQVYV
+381 VIYSSNHKEYV
-392 DQILDYLDPNKEYF
+392 DQILDYLDPDKEYF

-493 LKRDMKLDSYLEVAQ
+493 LKRDMKLDSYLEEAQ
-508 KLNKAINNEEANEE
+508 KLNKAINSEETNED

-529 KSKVI
+529 RAKTI
-534 KGIKS
+534 KGVKS
-539 LNNSHMGEK
+539 LNNSNMGEK

-556 KTNVPNN
+556 KANATNNF
-563 YLNIMKGSSDS
+563 LHIMKESKGSSDS
-574 EEDKK
+574 DEDKK

-606 SNKLLKKK
+606 SNKIIKKK
-614 YHSRKNTGYEFYR
+614 YHSRKNTGNDFYR
-627 NNIDIKS
+627 NNIEINLT
-634 PKKTSPEKSH
+634 KKK
-644 KESERKIKDKNR
+644 
-656 IFSNQ
+656 

>member
-1 MIEINEKKQEKDNPK
+1 MIETKEEKQEKYNPK
-16 IFGTNKI
+16 IFGIKNSK
-23 EIRRDSLKKST
+23 IRRDSVKKST

-49 FYDIIKSNKN
+49 FYDIFKSNKN
-59 HKLEPNQND
+59 EKIEPKQPDLEN
-68 DKYFY
+68 FY
-73 PNKFKNSFINE
+73 PNKLKNSYINE
-84 PISHNKDESR
+84 PISHINEESR

-105 AADDNANNNTNNTN
+105 AADNTNNNTNN
-119 NNHTNKSIGKKEK
+119 NNHTNKSIGKKDK
-132 KKIIHSKRKNSVETI
+132 KKIVHSRRKNSVETI

-152 KEMDREGDE
+152 KEMDKEGDE
-161 LKINNDR
+161 LKINNDKT
-168 IKKHHH
+168 KKHHL

-188 KEKEKEKGKVV
+188 KEKGKV

-204 KSDIIRPFKKDSML
+204 KSDIIRRYKKNSIL
-218 VGDVNRKNKK
+218 IGDINRKNIK

-233 SHNGHGPDKQYTNEI
+233 SHNGNSPDKQYTNEI

-253 NKKKSFEV
+253 NKKKSIEV

-309 YNKTIKLQPGEPVNF
+309 YNKTIKLQPKEPVNF
-324 NFKENKKVVI
+324 KFKENKKVVI

-342 SCFWETLSNNE
+342 SCFGETLSNE
-353 EEDISNIGI
+353 ENDISNLGI

-381 VIYSSNHQVYV
+381 VIYSSNHKEYV
-392 DQILDYLDPNKEYF
+392 DQILDYLDPDKEYF

-493 LKRDMKLDSYLEVAQ
+493 LKRDMKLDSYLEEAQ
-508 KLNKAINNEEANEE
+508 KLNKAINSEETNED

-529 KSKVI
+529 RAKTI

-539 LNNSHMGEK
+539 LNNSNIGEK

-556 KTNVPNN
+556 KANATNNV
-563 YLNIMKGSSDS
+563 LHIMKGSKGSSDS
-574 EEDKK
+574 DEDKK

-606 SNKLLKKK
+606 SNKIIKKK
-614 YHSRKNTGYEFYR
+614 YHSRKNTGYDFYR
-627 NNIDIKS
+627 NNIEINL

-644 KESERKIKDKNR
+644 KNSGRKIKDKNK
-656 IFSNQ
+656 IFSSQ

>member
-1 MIEINEKKQEKDNPK
+1 MIETNEKKQAKYNSKVFEIKSSK
-16 IFGTNKI
+16 
-23 EIRRDSLKKST
+23 IRRDSVKKST

-49 FYDIIKSNKN
+49 FYDIFKSNKN
-59 HKLEPNQND
+59 EKIEPKQPDLEN
-68 DKYFY
+68 FY
-73 PNKFKNSFINE
+73 PNKLKNSYINE
-84 PISHNKDESR
+84 PISHINEESR

-105 AADDNANNNTNNTN
+105 AADNTNNNTNN
-119 NNHTNKSIGKKEK
+119 NNHINKSIGKKDK
-132 KKIIHSKRKNSVETI
+132 KKIVHSRRKNSVETI

-152 KEMDREGDE
+152 KEMDKEGDE
-161 LKINNDR
+161 LKINNDKT
-168 IKKHHH
+168 KKHHL

-188 KEKEKEKGKVV
+188 KEKGKV

-204 KSDIIRPFKKDSML
+204 KSDIIRRYKKNSIL
-218 VGDVNRKNKK
+218 IGDINRKNIK

-233 SHNGHGPDKQYTNEI
+233 SHNGNSPDKQYTNEI

-253 NKKKSFEV
+253 NKKKSIEV

-309 YNKTIKLQPGEPVNF
+309 YNKTIKLQPKEPVNF
-324 NFKENKKVVI
+324 KFKENKKVVI

-342 SCFWETLSNNE
+342 SCFGETLSNE
-353 EEDISNIGI
+353 ENDISNLGI

-381 VIYSSNHQVYV
+381 VIYSSNHKEYV
-392 DQILDYLDPNKEYF
+392 DQILDYLDPDKEYF

-493 LKRDMKLDSYLEVAQ
+493 LKRDMKLDSYLEEAQ
-508 KLNKAINNEEANEE
+508 KLNKAINSEETNED

-529 KSKVI
+529 RAKTI
-534 KGIKS
+534 KGVKS
-539 LNNSHMGEK
+539 LNNSNMGEK

-556 KTNVPNN
+556 KANATNNV
-563 YLNIMKGSSDS
+563 LHIMKGSKGSSDS
-574 EEDKK
+574 DEDKK

-606 SNKLLKKK
+606 SNKIIKKK
-614 YHSRKNTGYEFYR
+614 YHSRKNTGNDFYR
-627 NNIDIKS
+627 NNIEINL

-644 KESERKIKDKNR
+644 KNSGRKIKDKNK
-656 IFSNQ
+656 IFSSQ

>member
-1 MIEINEKKQEKDNPK
+1 MIEAKEEKQEKYNPK
-16 IFGTNKI
+16 IFGIKNSK
-23 EIRRDSLKKST
+23 IRRDSVKKST

-49 FYDIIKSNKN
+49 FYDIFKSNKN
-59 HKLEPNQND
+59 EKIEPKQPDLEN
-68 DKYFY
+68 FY
-73 PNKFKNSFINE
+73 PNKLKNSFINE
-84 PISHNKDESR
+84 PISHINEESR

-105 AADDNANNNTNNTN
+105 AADNTNNNTNN
-119 NNHTNKSIGKKEK
+119 NNHINKSIGKKDK
-132 KKIIHSKRKNSVETI
+132 KKIVHSRRKNSVETI

-152 KEMDREGDE
+152 KEMDKEGDE
-161 LKINNDR
+161 LKINNDKT
-168 IKKHHH
+168 KKHHLI
-174 SSKKKSINYLDDEQ
+174 SKKKSINYLDDEQ
-188 KEKEKEKGKVV
+188 KEKGKV

-204 KSDIIRPFKKDSML
+204 KSDIIRRYKKNSIL
-218 VGDVNRKNKK
+218 IGDINRKNIK

-233 SHNGHGPDKQYTNEI
+233 SHNGNSPDKQYTNEI

-253 NKKKSFEV
+253 NKKKSIEV

-309 YNKTIKLQPGEPVNF
+309 YNKTIKLQPKEPVNF
-324 NFKENKKVVI
+324 KFKENKKVVI

-342 SCFWETLSNNE
+342 SCFGETLSNE
-353 EEDISNIGI
+353 ENDISNLGI

-381 VIYSSNHQVYV
+381 VIYSSNHKEYV
-392 DQILDYLDPNKEYF
+392 DQILDYLDPDKEYF

-493 LKRDMKLDSYLEVAQ
+493 LKRDMKLDSYLEEAQ
-508 KLNKAINNEEANEE
+508 KLNKAINSEETNED

-529 KSKVI
+529 RAKTI

-539 LNNSHMGEK
+539 LNNSNMGEK

-556 KTNVPNN
+556 KANAINN
-563 YLNIMKGSSDS
+563 FLHIMKESKGSSDS
-574 EEDKK
+574 DEDKK

-591 KKHKKEQDKISPKKD
+591 KKHKREQDKISPKKD
-606 SNKLLKKK
+606 SNKIIKKK
-614 YHSRKNTGYEFYR
+614 YHSRKNTGNDFYR
-627 NNIDIKS
+627 NNIEINL

-644 KESERKIKDKNR
+644 KNSGRKIKDKNK
-656 IFSNQ
+656 IFSSQ

>member
-1 MIEINEKKQEKDNPK
+1 MIEPKEEKQEKYNPK
-16 IFGTNKI
+16 IFGIKNSK
-23 EIRRDSLKKST
+23 IRRDSVKKST

-49 FYDIIKSNKN
+49 FYDIFKSNNNK
-59 HKLEPNQND
+59 KIEPKQPDLEN
-68 DKYFY
+68 FY
-73 PNKFKNSFINE
+73 PNKLKNSFINE
-84 PISHNKDESR
+84 PISHINEESR

-105 AADDNANNNTNNTN
+105 AADNTNNNTNN
-119 NNHTNKSIGKKEK
+119 NNHINKSIGKKDK
-132 KKIIHSKRKNSVETI
+132 KKIVHSRRKNSVETI

-152 KEMDREGDE
+152 KEMDKEGDE
-161 LKINNDR
+161 LKINNDKT
-168 IKKHHH
+168 KKHHL

-188 KEKEKEKGKVV
+188 KEKGKV

-204 KSDIIRPFKKDSML
+204 KSDIIRRYKKNSIL
-218 VGDVNRKNKK
+218 IGDINRKNIK

-233 SHNGHGPDKQYTNEI
+233 SHNGNSPDKQYTNEI

-253 NKKKSFEV
+253 NKKKSIEV

-309 YNKTIKLQPGEPVNF
+309 YNKTIKLQPKEPVNF
-324 NFKENKKVVI
+324 KFKENKKVVI

-342 SCFWETLSNNE
+342 SCFGETLSNE
-353 EEDISNIGI
+353 ENDISNLGI

-381 VIYSSNHQVYV
+381 VIYSSNHKEYV
-392 DQILDYLDPNKEYF
+392 DQILDYLDPDKEYF

-493 LKRDMKLDSYLEVAQ
+493 LKRDMKLDSYLEEAQ
-508 KLNKAINNEEANEE
+508 KLNKAINSEETNED

-529 KSKVI
+529 RAKTI
-534 KGIKS
+534 KGVKS
-539 LNNSHMGEK
+539 LNNSNMGEK

-556 KTNVPNN
+556 KANATNNF
-563 YLNIMKGSSDS
+563 LHIMKESKGSSDS
-574 EEDKK
+574 DEDKK

-591 KKHKKEQDKISPKKD
+591 KKHKREQDKISPKKD
-606 SNKLLKKK
+606 SNKIIKKK
-614 YHSRKNTGYEFYR
+614 YHSRKNTGNDFYR
-627 NNIDIKS
+627 NNIEINL

-644 KESERKIKDKNR
+644 KNSGRKIKDKNK
-656 IFSNQ
+656 IFSSQ

>member
-1 MIEINEKKQEKDNPK
+1 M
-16 IFGTNKI
+16 
-23 EIRRDSLKKST
+23 
-34 ISLSEEPNIIFDKTQ
+34 DK
-49 FYDIIKSNKN
+49 
-59 HKLEPNQND
+59 
-68 DKYFY
+68 
-73 PNKFKNSFINE
+73 
-84 PISHNKDESR
+84 
-94 SNLSEIQMIVK
+94 
-105 AADDNANNNTNNTN
+105 
-119 NNHTNKSIGKKEK
+119 
-132 KKIIHSKRKNSVETI
+132 
-147 KNKKN
+147 
-152 KEMDREGDE
+152 EGDE
-161 LKINNDR
+161 LKINNDKT
-168 IKKHHH
+168 KKHHL

-188 KEKEKEKGKVV
+188 KEKGKV

-204 KSDIIRPFKKDSML
+204 KSDIIRRYKKNSIL
-218 VGDVNRKNKK
+218 IGDINRKNIK

-233 SHNGHGPDKQYTNEI
+233 SHNGNSPDKQYTNEI

-253 NKKKSFEV
+253 NKKKSIEV

-309 YNKTIKLQPGEPVNF
+309 YNKTIKLQPREPVNF
-324 NFKENKKVVI
+324 KFKENKKVVI

-342 SCFWETLSNNE
+342 SCFGETLSNE
-353 EEDISNIGI
+353 ENDISNLGI

-381 VIYSSNHQVYV
+381 VIYSSNHKEYV
-392 DQILDYLDPNKEYF
+392 DQILDYLDPDKEYF

-493 LKRDMKLDSYLEVAQ
+493 LKRDMKLDSYLEEAQ
-508 KLNKAINNEEANEE
+508 KLNKAINSEETNED

-529 KSKVI
+529 RAKTI

-539 LNNSHMGEK
+539 LNNSNMGEK
-548 TKSKKKYS
+548 AKSKKKNS
-556 KTNVPNN
+556 KANATNNF
-563 YLNIMKGSSDS
+563 LHIMKGSSDS
-574 EEDKK
+574 DEDKK

-591 KKHKKEQDKISPKKD
+591 KKHKREQDKISPKKD
-606 SNKLLKKK
+606 SNKIIKKK
-614 YHSRKNTGYEFYR
+614 YHSRKNTGNDFYR
-627 NNIDIKS
+627 NNIEINLT
-634 PKKTSPEKSH
+634 KKNSPEKSH
-644 KESERKIKDKNR
+644 KDSGRKIKNKNK
-656 IFSNQ
+656 IFSSQ

>member
-1 MIEINEKKQEKDNPK
+1 MIEPKEEKQEKYNPK
-16 IFGTNKI
+16 IFGIKNSK
-23 EIRRDSLKKST
+23 IRRDSVKKST

-49 FYDIIKSNKN
+49 FYDIFKSNKN
-59 HKLEPNQND
+59 EKIEPKQPDLEN
-68 DKYFY
+68 FY
-73 PNKFKNSFINE
+73 PNKLKNSFINE
-84 PISHNKDESR
+84 PISHINEESR

-105 AADDNANNNTNNTN
+105 AADNTNNNTNN
-119 NNHTNKSIGKKEK
+119 NNHINKSIGKKDK
-132 KKIIHSKRKNSVETI
+132 KKIVHSRRKNSVETI

-152 KEMDREGDE
+152 KEMDKEGDE
-161 LKINNDR
+161 LKINNDKT
-168 IKKHHH
+168 KKHHL

-188 KEKEKEKGKVV
+188 KEKGKV

-204 KSDIIRPFKKDSML
+204 KSDIIRRYKKNSIL
-218 VGDVNRKNKK
+218 IGDINRKNIK

-233 SHNGHGPDKQYTNEI
+233 SHNGNSPDKQYTNEI

-253 NKKKSFEV
+253 NKKKSIEV

-309 YNKTIKLQPGEPVNF
+309 YNKTIKLQPKEPVNF
-324 NFKENKKVVI
+324 KFKENKKVVI

-342 SCFWETLSNNE
+342 SCFGETLSNE
-353 EEDISNIGI
+353 ENDISNLGI

-381 VIYSSNHQVYV
+381 VIYSSNHKEYV
-392 DQILDYLDPNKEYF
+392 DQILDYLDPDKEYF

-493 LKRDMKLDSYLEVAQ
+493 LKRDMKLDSYLEEAQ
-508 KLNKAINNEEANEE
+508 KLNKAINSEETNED

-529 KSKVI
+529 RAKTI

-539 LNNSHMGEK
+539 LNNSNMGEK
-548 TKSKKKYS
+548 AKSKKKYS
-556 KTNVPNN
+556 KANAINN
-563 YLNIMKGSSDS
+563 FLHIMKESKGSSDS
-574 EEDKK
+574 DEDKK

-606 SNKLLKKK
+606 SNKIIKKK
-614 YHSRKNTGYEFYR
+614 YHSRKNTGNDFYR
-627 NNIDIKS
+627 NNIEINL

-644 KESERKIKDKNR
+644 KNSGRKIKDKNK
-656 IFSNQ
+656 IFSSQ

>member
-1 MIEINEKKQEKDNPK
+1 MIEPKEEKQEKYNPK
-16 IFGTNKI
+16 IFGIKNSK
-23 EIRRDSLKKST
+23 IRRDSVKKST

-49 FYDIIKSNKN
+49 FYDIFKSNKN
-59 HKLEPNQND
+59 EKIEPKQPDLEN
-68 DKYFY
+68 FY
-73 PNKFKNSFINE
+73 PNKLKNSFINE
-84 PISHNKDESR
+84 PISHINEESR

-105 AADDNANNNTNNTN
+105 AADNTNNNTNN
-119 NNHTNKSIGKKEK
+119 NNHINKSIGKKDK
-132 KKIIHSKRKNSVETI
+132 KKIVHSRRKNSVETI

-152 KEMDREGDE
+152 KEMDKEGDE
-161 LKINNDR
+161 LKINNDKT
-168 IKKHHH
+168 KKHHL

-188 KEKEKEKGKVV
+188 KEKGKV

-204 KSDIIRPFKKDSML
+204 KSDIIRRYKKNSIL
-218 VGDVNRKNKK
+218 IGDINRKNIK

-233 SHNGHGPDKQYTNEI
+233 SHNGNSPDKQYTNEI

-253 NKKKSFEV
+253 NKKKSIEV

-272 INIKNQEVSLITV
+272 INIKNQEISLITV

-309 YNKTIKLQPGEPVNF
+309 YNKTIKLQPKEPVNF
-324 NFKENKKVVI
+324 KFKENKKVVI

-342 SCFWETLSNNE
+342 SCFGETLSNE
-353 EEDISNIGI
+353 ENDISNLGI

-381 VIYSSNHQVYV
+381 VIYSSNHKEYV
-392 DQILDYLDPNKEYF
+392 DQILDYLDPDKEYF

-493 LKRDMKLDSYLEVAQ
+493 LKRDMKLDSYLEEAQ
-508 KLNKAINNEEANEE
+508 KLNKAINSEETNED

-529 KSKVI
+529 RAKTI

-539 LNNSHMGEK
+539 LNNSNIGEK

-556 KTNVPNN
+556 KANATNNV
-563 YLNIMKGSSDS
+563 LHIMKGSKGSSDS
-574 EEDKK
+574 DEDKK

-606 SNKLLKKK
+606 SNKIIKKK
-614 YHSRKNTGYEFYR
+614 YHSRKNTGYDFYR
-627 NNIDIKS
+627 NNIEINL

-644 KESERKIKDKNR
+644 KNSGRKIKDKNK
-656 IFSNQ
+656 IFSSQ